1 MQLETMTRRV
11 GIFHSVEI
19 QEQQAPGEWVRND
32 TESTARLPDMV
43 NDFLIESECRVVFV
57 SPPHVEHVE
66 TSGDGTRR
74 SYRASIS
81 ILYDPMEEVNDE
93 TAIQAEIA
101 KQAEKFAE
109 ELSRGLASSLD
120 DSPAG

>member
-19 QEQQAPGEWVRND
+19 QEQLAPGEWVRND
-32 TESTARLPDMV
+32 ESSTKRLPDMV
-43 NDFLIESECRVVFV
+43 NDFLDENDCQIVFV

-66 TSGDGTRR
+66 TSGDGSRR

-81 ILYDPMEEVNDE
+81 IIYAPTEDVNDE

-109 ELSRGLASSLD
+109 ELSRGLSSSLG
-120 DSPAG
+120 DSPTG